1 MRGHQSTPTFQPQ
14 SNTGSWVSGIWR
26 TNIIAIY
33 LILAAACSYYAA
45 VEQKTF
51 LSVGEIDGFTAQVNY
66 VNLMFYLGNG
76 LFDLEPLLWI
86 HAARALVANTFVAIE
101 DAFGVGFSFF
111 LILLLFVPV
120 LKVFAELRGGFLVFA
135 IPLTAVIFSPRATL
149 AMVAVAYL
157 VVYILKGKPLFY
169 LTISLILSNLSS
181 GTVFNS
187 LIIAALLARNHR
199 PKSAGLFLYS
209 VFLVISLVVSVS
221 DKLVG
226 FTEQRQG
233 YTATVQGVGGVGAI
247 ISRSTIVVA
256 FQEGDFVRFG
266 AYLGLAL
273 IALTLLFVAFR
284 YRQYRGYVVIL
295 LSAIPSALV
304 EGLGLISLIVPVLL
318 LMAGQPLKFRPDR
331 PND

>member
-14 SNTGSWVSGIWR
+14 PNTGSWVSGIWR

-51 LSVGEIDGFTAQVNY
+51 LSASDVDGFTVQVNY
-66 VNLMFYLGNG
+66 VNLVLDLGNS
-76 LFDLEPLLWI
+76 LFDLEALLWV
-86 HAARALVANTFVAIE
+86 HAARAIVANTFVAIE
-101 DAFGVGFSFF
+101 DILGVGLSFF
-111 LILLLFVPV
+111 IILLLFVPA
-120 LKVFAELRGGFLVFA
+120 LKLFANLRGGVLVFA
-135 IPLTAVIFSPRATL
+135 IPLAAVIFSPRAAL
-149 AMVAVAYL
+149 SMIAVAYL
-157 VVYILKGKPLFY
+157 VVYIIEGKPLFY
-169 LTISLILSNLSS
+169 LTVSFILSNLSS

-187 LIIAALLARNHR
+187 LIIAVLLARNHH
-199 PKSAGLFLYS
+199 PKSVALYLYS
-209 VFLVISLVVSVS
+209 GFLALSLYISAS
-221 DKLVG
+221 DKLEG
-226 FTEQRQG
+226 FAEQREG
-233 YTATVQGVGGVGAI
+233 YISTVQGVDGIEAI
-247 ISRSTIVVA
+247 ISRSTIIVSL
-256 FQEGDFVRFG
+256 QEGDYIRFG

-304 EGLGLISLIVPVLL
+304 EGLGFISLIVPVLL